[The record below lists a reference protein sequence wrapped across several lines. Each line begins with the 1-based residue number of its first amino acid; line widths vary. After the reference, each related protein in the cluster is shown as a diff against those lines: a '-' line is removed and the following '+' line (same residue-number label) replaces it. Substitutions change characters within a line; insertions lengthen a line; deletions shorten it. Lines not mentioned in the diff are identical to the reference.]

1 MTQATVKQTHAT
13 FPWAPRRGK
22 FYRITDFLDK
32 PVSVAEQQSLTS
44 FEKLDLVYRTLCGIL
59 YNFVPQSGHP
69 GGSIS
74 SGRIVQSL
82 MFRTMDYNFSNPDAM
97 EADTICYAAG
107 HKAMG
112 LYAAWALRNECAR
125 IAKPQLL
132 PKDVK
137 FQLRLEDLLGFRRNP
152 KQDTPLFQ
160 KFNSKALDGHPT
172 PATPFVR
179 IASGPS
185 GVGDTSSFG
194 LALGALESYGP
205 EKAPWVH
212 VLEGEG
218 GMTPGRVG
226 EALAMAASSG
236 VRNII
241 FHADWNQAAI
251 DSNRVCADANGP
263 GDYVQWAPAELL
275 YLNDWNVIW
284 VADGFDFRQVQ
295 AAQKLAQEMEGSQ
308 PTAIVYKTVKGWKYG
323 IEGKASHGA
332 GHAFC
337 SENYYKYLLTMEEAF
352 GVQFPRFN
360 GDKAPAVVEQNFFDS
375 LMVVRAA
382 LEKEAKVAQEMAEG
396 VAEAK
401 HRLEK
406 RQRTLRADLPKL
418 ESLYTDNS
426 LTPDAVPAELQL
438 KPGTS
443 TTLRGALGDCI
454 NYLNK
459 KTGGA
464 FIGAA
469 ADLYDSTSLAHINK
483 GFPAGFYHSASN
495 AGSRLLSCGGICE
508 DAIGGVITGLSAF
521 GHHIGMGA
529 SYGAFMVAMSHTA
542 ARVHAISQQNRAM
555 LYGDAQKT
563 AIIVCG
569 HAGPKTGEDGPTHA
583 DPQALQLFLE
593 NFCKDSMITLTPWDA
608 QEMWPLVI
616 AALKARPALIAP
628 FVTRPAETVVDRE
641 KLKIAPAVMAAQGVY
656 ALRRVEAKNGKEAGT
671 IVLQGNGVGQAF
683 VTEVLPALDAKGIPM
698 NVFYVA
704 SAELFDRLSPEQQ
717 ERIYPEKLA
726 QHAMGI
732 TEFTLATMYRWI
744 PSREGRH
751 RTLHPLMHGHYLG
764 SGSAAAVFRE
774 AQIDGKGQLPK
785 VLEYA
790 QSIGPSRS

>member
-1 MTQATVKQTHAT
+1 MTQATAKQEHAT

-32 PVSVAEQQSLTS
+32 PASVAEQQSLNA
-44 FEKLDLVYRTLCGIL
+44 FEKFDLVYRTLCGIL

-74 SGRIVQSL
+74 SGRIVESL
-82 MFRTMDYNFSNPDAM
+82 IFRSMDYNFSNPDAM
-97 EADTICYAAG
+97 ESDVICYAAG

-112 LYAAWALRNECAR
+112 LYAAWALRNECVR
-125 IAKPQLL
+125 IAKPELL

-160 KFNSKALDGHPT
+160 KCNSKALDGHPT

-205 EKAPWVH
+205 QNAPRVH

-218 GMTPGRVG
+218 GMTPGRVA

-236 VRNII
+236 VSNLV

-263 GDYVQWAPAELL
+263 GDYVQWTPAEML

-295 AAQKLAQEMEGSQ
+295 AAQKLALEIDNGQ

-360 GDKAPAVVEQNFFDS
+360 GDKAPAVVEQNFFDT
-375 LMVVRAA
+375 LLVVRAA
-382 LEKEAKVAQEMAEG
+382 LEKETKLAQAMAEG
-396 VAEAK
+396 VAASK
-401 HRLEK
+401 SRLEK
-406 RQRTLRADLPKL
+406 RGRELRKDIPNL
-418 ESLYTDNS
+418 ELLYTDHS
-426 LTPDAVPAELQL
+426 LTPEAVPAELQL

-483 GFPAGFYHSASN
+483 GFPAGFYHSTSN
-495 AGSRLLSCGGICE
+495 PGSRLLSCGGICE

-555 LYGDAQKT
+555 NYGDAQKT

-593 NFCKDSMITLTPWDA
+593 NFCAGSMITLTPWDA

-616 AALKARPALIAP
+616 AAIKARPALIAP
-628 FVTRPAETVVDRE
+628 YVTRPAETVVDRE
-641 KLKIAPAVMAAQGVY
+641 KLKIAPAIMAAQGFY

-671 IVLQGNGVGQAF
+671 VVLQGNGVGQAF
-683 VTEVLPALDAKGIPM
+683 VTEILPALDAKGIPM
-698 NVFYVA
+698 NVYYVA

-717 ERIYPEKLA
+717 ERIYPERLA
-726 QHAMGI
+726 QKAMGI
-732 TEFTLATMYRWI
+732 TEFTLPTMYRWI
-744 PSREGRH
+744 LSREGRA

-774 AQIDGKGQLPK
+774 AKIDGKGQLPK

-790 QSIGPSRS
+790 QSIGL